1 MVAAVKTAGPE
12 PHSST
17 TLREHKRELRRQIL
31 AARSAL
37 DPAERL
43 RLSSAIAARLLN
55 LPEFERARC
64 VLAYLSFGSE
74 LDTHDFVVK
83 LLARGCE
90 LVLPRIDLA
99 NRRLNLYR
107 VTDPEA
113 QTVAGVWGIQEPDPD
128 RCAIADIAAIDAA
141 LVPGVAFTSRC
152 ERMGYGGGFYDA
164 LIREWPKPP
173 PLIAGAFSLQVV
185 EAVPWG
191 PDDRP
196 IDAVVTDTTI
206 YRRGA
211 V

>member
-1 MVAAVKTAGPE
+1 MVAAATTAGE
-12 PHSST
+12 PQSAT
-17 TLREHKRELRRQIL
+17 TLREQKQALRRRIL
-31 AARSAL
+31 AARSAV
-37 DPAERL
+37 DSAERR
-43 RLSSAIAARLLN
+43 RLSSAIAARLLS

-74 LDTHDFVVK
+74 LETHDFVSA

-107 VTDPEA
+107 VSDPDA
-113 QTVAGVWGIQEPDPD
+113 QTIAGVWGIQEPDPD
-128 RCAIADIAAIDAA
+128 RCAIADMKNIDAA

-164 LIREWPKPP
+164 LITEWPAPPP

-185 EAVPWG
+185 ETVPLG
-191 PDDRP
+191 PNDRS

-206 YRRGA
+206 YRRSAG
-211 V
+211 

>member
-1 MVAAVKTAGPE
+1 VVAAAKIPGLD
-12 PHSST
+12 PHSAT
-17 TLREHKRELRRQIL
+17 TLREQKQTLRRRIL
-31 AARSAL
+31 AGRSAL
-37 DPAERL
+37 DPAQRL
-43 RLSSAIAARLLN
+43 RLSRAIAARLLN
-55 LPEFERARC
+55 LPEFERGRC

-74 LDTHDFVVK
+74 LDTHDFVSA
-83 LLARGCE
+83 LLARGCG

-107 VTDPEA
+107 VTDPDA

-128 RCAIADIAAIDAA
+128 RCAIADMAAIDAA

-164 LIREWPKPP
+164 LIREWPTPP
-173 PLIAGAFSLQVV
+173 PLIAGAFSLQIVDT
-185 EAVPWG
+185 VPLG
-191 PDDRP
+191 PGDRP
-196 IDAVVTDTTI
+196 IDVVVTDTTI

>member
-1 MVAAVKTAGPE
+1 MVAAAKTAGLE
-12 PHSST
+12 PHSAS
-17 TLREHKRELRRQIL
+17 TLREQKQALRRQIL

-43 RLSSAIAARLLN
+43 RLSAAIAARLLN
-55 LPEFERARC
+55 LPEFQRARC

-74 LDTHDFVVK
+74 LDTRDFVVN

-107 VTDPEA
+107 VIDPDA
-113 QTVAGVWGIQEPDPD
+113 QTIAGVWGIQEPDPD
-128 RCAIADIAAIDAA
+128 RCALADTAAIDAA

-164 LIREWPKPP
+164 LIRQWSTPP

-185 EAVPWG
+185 DTVPFG

-196 IDAVVTDTTI
+196 IDALVTDTIT

>member
-1 MVAAVKTAGPE
+1 MVAAAKTAGLE
-12 PHSST
+12 QHSGT
-17 TLREHKRELRRQIL
+17 TLREQKQALRRRIL

-43 RLSSAIAARLLN
+43 RLSAAIAARLLD
-55 LPEFERARC
+55 LPEFEHARC

-74 LDTHDFVVK
+74 LDTHDFVVN

-107 VTDPEA
+107 VTDPDA
-113 QTVAGVWGIQEPDPD
+113 HTIAGVWGIQEPDPD
-128 RCAIADIAAIDAA
+128 RCAIADMSAIDAA

-164 LIREWPKPP
+164 LIREWPTPP
-173 PLIAGAFSLQVV
+173 PLIAGAFSLQIVDTM
-185 EAVPWG
+185 PLG

>member
-1 MVAAVKTAGPE
+1 MVTAAKAAGRE
-12 PHSST
+12 AESAT
-17 TLREHKRELRRQIL
+17 TLREQKQALRRRIL

-43 RLSSAIAARLLN
+43 RLSAAIAARLLN
-55 LPEFERARC
+55 LPEFEHARC

-74 LDTHDFVVK
+74 LDTRDFVAN

-99 NRRLNLYR
+99 KRRMNLYR
-107 VTDPEA
+107 VTDPDA

-128 RCAIADIAAIDAA
+128 RCAIADMAAIDVA

-164 LIREWPKPP
+164 LIREWPTPP
-173 PLIAGAFSLQVV
+173 PLIAGAVSLQVV
-185 EAVPWG
+185 DTVPFG